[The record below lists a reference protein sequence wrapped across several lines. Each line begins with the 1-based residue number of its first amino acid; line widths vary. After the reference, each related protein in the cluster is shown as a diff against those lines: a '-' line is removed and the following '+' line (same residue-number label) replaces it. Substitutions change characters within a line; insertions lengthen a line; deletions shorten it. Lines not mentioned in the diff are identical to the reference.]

1 MLKTGAQHL
10 VQSLIANGTTHVFC
24 VPGESYLAV
33 LDALVDASIHVIT
46 CRHEAAAANMA
57 AAHGKLTGRAGI
69 CFVTRGPGA
78 THASIGVHTAFQD
91 SVPMLLFIGQVA
103 RADRDREAFQ
113 EVNYRTMFA
122 ALAKGATEIDDAA
135 RVPEYVNRAFA
146 TAENGRPGPVVISLP
161 EDMLTDVVEAP
172 ELPASPRVNIAP
184 ATADLERLAALLKTA
199 TAPLLVV
206 GGTGWTPQAAADIT
220 CFAEANGLPIVTSF
234 RAKDIIDNRH
244 SHYAGDM
251 GIGPNPKL
259 AARISAA
266 DVLIVVGARLG
277 EMTTGSYTLLPSP
290 ITKQQLVHIHVSAEE
305 LGRIYYPTVAMC
317 ATMPEAAFALSKL
330 SVRTATPPTAER
342 DAYLEW
348 IKPTPDGLG
357 LNLSTIFSHLDQV
370 LPDDAIVCNGAGNY
384 AVWTHRFCQ
393 HKKLGTQLAPTSG
406 AMGYGVPAA
415 IAAKIMQPH
424 KTVLSVAGDGCFM
437 MSMPELATAMRYK
450 AGVIFIVVNNSQFG
464 TIRMHQEKHYPGRQ
478 SATALTNPDFVALA
492 KSFGMNAWKVERAD
506 DFAAVF
512 SQAQANS
519 GPTLIEIITH
529 PNDITPGRTIEN
541 SSPT

>member
-1 MLKTGAQHL
+1 MLKTGAEHL
-10 VQSLIANGTTHVFC
+10 VHALMANGTTHVFC

-33 LDALVDASIHVIT
+33 LDALVGASITVIT

-113 EVNYRTMFA
+113 EVNYRAMFA
-122 ALAKGATEIDDAA
+122 PLAKDATEIDDAA
-135 RVPEYVNRAFA
+135 RVPEYINRAFA

-161 EDMLTDVVEAP
+161 EDMLTDVVEACA
-172 ELPASPRVNIAP
+172 LPASPRLRMAP
-184 ATADLERLAALLKTA
+184 AAADIEHLSALLKDA
-199 TAPLLVV
+199 ASPMLVV
-206 GGTGWTPQAAADIT
+206 GGTGWTEQAAVDIT
-220 CFAEANGLPIVTSF
+220 AFAVANGLPIVTSF

-259 AARISAA
+259 AARITAA
-266 DVLIVVGARLG
+266 DLLIVVGARLG

-290 ITKQQLVHIHVSAEE
+290 VTKQKLVHIHVSAEE
-305 LGRIYYPTVAMC
+305 LGRVYYPTVAMC
-317 ATMPEAAFALSKL
+317 ATMPEAAFALSGVA
-330 SVRTATPPTAER
+330 VRAAALPVAER
-342 DAYLEW
+342 AAYLEW
-348 IKPTPDGLG
+348 IRPTPDGLG
-357 LNLSTIFSHLDQV
+357 LNLSTIFSYLDQA
-370 LPDDAIVCNGAGNY
+370 LPEDAIVCNGAGNY

-415 IAAKIMQPH
+415 IAAKIMQPE
-424 KTVLSVAGDGCFM
+424 KMVVSVAGDGCFM
-437 MSMPELATAMRYK
+437 MSMPDLATAVRYK
-450 AGVIFIVVNNSQFG
+450 AAVIFIVVNNSQYG

-492 KSFGMNAWKVERAD
+492 KAFGMNSWKVERAE

-512 SQAQANS
+512 AMAQTDG
-519 GPTLIEIITH
+519 GPTLIEIITN
-529 PNDITPGRTIEN
+529 PDDIAPGRTL
-541 SSPT
+541 S